1 MILGW
6 KYRVKTW
13 FISYITLKPYV
24 KWTNPVYT
32 FGVFS
37 VLNSLK
43 DFTLKG
49 KLWFVE
55 NKCKNFAI
63 LAKLVEKDP
72 LLGTFVLEPVKWG
85 SATLSSSNLQNQY
98 RYRWMLWNVL
108 FFHNAVTTKW
118 IDTKYDWVFSNYW
131 DIPGTSLHLTCRNNI
146 FPVVS

>member
-63 LAKLVEKDP
+63 LTKLVEKDP
-72 LLGTFVLEPVKWG
+72 LLGTFVLEPVKWV
-85 SATLSSSNLQNQY
+85 LQ
-98 RYRWMLWNVL
+98 L
-108 FFHNAVTTKW
+108 
-118 IDTKYDWVFSNYW
+118 
-131 DIPGTSLHLTCRNNI
+131 
-146 FPVVS
+146 